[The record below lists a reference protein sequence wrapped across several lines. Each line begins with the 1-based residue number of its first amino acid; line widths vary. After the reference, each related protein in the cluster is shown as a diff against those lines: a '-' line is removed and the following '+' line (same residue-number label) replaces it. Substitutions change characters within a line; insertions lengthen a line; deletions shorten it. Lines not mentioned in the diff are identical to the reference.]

1 MRKYLVMIAA
11 TAALAASLGSS
22 AWAITI
28 IDAASSRP
36 EAANIVRVWDNCGVG
51 RHRTS
56 WGKCISN
63 YAIGPGTRGCPAGYH
78 WGNST
83 HACFPNR

>member
-1 MRKYLVMIAA
+1 MSKF
-11 TAALAASLGSS
+11 LAAIVVSAVFASSLGPS
-22 AWAITI
+22 AKALTI

-36 EAANIVRVWDNCGVG
+36 EAGNIVRVWDNCGVG
-51 RHRTS
+51 RHRTH
-56 WGKCISN
+56 WGQCISN

-78 WGNST
+78 WGNYT